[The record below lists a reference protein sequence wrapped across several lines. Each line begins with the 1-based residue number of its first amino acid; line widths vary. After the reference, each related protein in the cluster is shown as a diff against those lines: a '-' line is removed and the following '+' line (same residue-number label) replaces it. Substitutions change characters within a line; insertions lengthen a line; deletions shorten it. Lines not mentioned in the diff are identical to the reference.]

1 VFLPFVSL
9 WPWQKH
15 GWMLDAGSWTS
26 HRRRCLDTARRLQP
40 NSPKL
45 SAVGWKAKS
54 LVFPKQPTGLP
65 LQNDAPTLL
74 FWEWVERLLYQE
86 NRRWCQEDFRFP
98 KLFRASTLRHVAPD
112 RRCALFL
119 ADDSEKRV
127 RSSAVK
133 LLVRRRL

>member
-1 VFLPFVSL
+1 
-9 WPWQKH
+9 
-15 GWMLDAGSWTS
+15 MT
-26 HRRRCLDTARRLQP
+26 RRR
-40 NSPKL
+40 SY
-45 SAVGWKAKS
+45 SGS
-54 LVFPKQPTGLP
+54 G
-65 LQNDAPTLL
+65 
-74 FWEWVERLLYQE
+74 VERLLYQE

>member
-1 VFLPFVSL
+1 MFLPFVSL
-9 WPWQKH
+9 WRWQKH

-65 LQNDAPTLL
+65 LQNDAPTLS
-74 FWEWVERLLYQE
+74 FWEWG
-86 NRRWCQEDFRFP
+86 
-98 KLFRASTLRHVAPD
+98 RA
-112 RRCALFL
+112 ALVSRKPSLVSRKFSL
-119 ADDSEKRV
+119 PQTFSRIDAWASRPTGDVHYFSPTT
-127 RSSAVK
+127 VK
-133 LLVRRRL
+133 SVYGLPR